1 VPRPR
6 AAMRKIR
13 DVLRLRH
20 AEHLSTRA
28 IAAATRP
35 PRTTVRHYLD
45 RASEAGLSW
54 PLPAETDDRELEER
68 LFGRAA
74 PPPLSSARP
83 VPDWEMVHREM
94 HRPHVTLQ
102 LLWTEYRER
111 CPDGYG
117 YTWFTEGYAT
127 FRAHLDVVMRQ
138 EHRAGEKLFIDFAGS
153 TIPIVDRATGRDQ
166 PRRTVRRRPGS
177 QQLHVCRSAAQP
189 EACRTGWPP
198 TSAASTF

>member
-1 VPRPR
+1 
-6 AAMRKIR
+6 MRKIR

-28 IAAATRP
+28 IAAATRL

-102 LLWTEYRER
+102 LLWPLCRHRHKVHYAER
-111 CPDGYG
+111 VIMP
-117 YTWFTEGYAT
+117 TRRLPRV
-127 FRAHLDVVMRQ
+127 RA
-138 EHRAGEKLFIDFAGS
+138 A
-153 TIPIVDRATGRDQ
+153 
-166 PRRTVRRRPGS
+166 
-177 QQLHVCRSAAQP
+177 RSHAA
-189 EACRTGWPP
+189 
-198 TSAASTF
+198 